1 MLKCLLNEWMH
12 MSWTN
17 ESSVLRLLPS
27 TKICPS
33 WSYQATCWE
42 NASFPSIV
50 TCNLE
55 KCDWSSLLPAPSQ
68 ISNPDLQSCRFWISR
83 PHRSFS
89 DPGLKVTSGY
99 ADHLA
104 ICQFFFASPASF
116 KFNLETASRVTYLYY
131 KCNRVIYYQKYFTS
145 FSQPAWMLKTELF
158 CLENK
163 IFHNM
168 LSVSCCDTLCALNY
182 LELPKHF

>member
-1 MLKCLLNEWMH
+1 MTEAPPCQLHHRSAIQIYSHADSESLGRIEQLLSGGLFLK
-12 MSWTN
+12 T
-17 ESSVLRLLPS
+17 
-27 TKICPS
+27 
-33 WSYQATCWE
+33 
-42 NASFPSIV
+42 
-50 TCNLE
+50 
-55 KCDWSSLLPAPSQ
+55 
-68 ISNPDLQSCRFWISR
+68 
-83 PHRSFS
+83 SFS

-131 KCNRVIYYQKYFTS
+131 KCNCVIYYQKYFTS
-145 FSQPAWMLKTELF
+145 FSQPACMLKTELF